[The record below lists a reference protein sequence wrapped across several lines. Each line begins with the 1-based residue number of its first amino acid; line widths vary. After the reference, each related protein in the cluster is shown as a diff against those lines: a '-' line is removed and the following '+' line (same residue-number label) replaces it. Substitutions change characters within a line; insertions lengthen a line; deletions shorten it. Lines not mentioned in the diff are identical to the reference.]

1 MKITV
6 RAHPRSKF
14 EKIIEHEGIHHT
26 YFNMVPQRGAANE
39 KIIEMLADYFK
50 TTKSDVVLIFGKTSR
65 DKLFEINAKVS

>member
-14 EKIIEHEGIHHT
+14 EKVIEHEGVYNA
-26 YFNMVPQRGAANE
+26 YFNVVPKGGAANE
-39 KIIEMLADYFK
+39 KITEMLADYFK

-65 DKLFEINAKVS
+65 DKLFEISLK